1 LSGLSGT
8 VIDADK
14 KPVSNYGVLIFPE
27 DRTLLRSPRRVA
39 RWVRPNQ
46 QGRSLV
52 DDLLPGSYLAIAL
65 DDVDDVEVWNGD
77 YLDRFRSR
85 ATRITLGDS
94 EKKTIALE
102 RVDVR

>member
-1 LSGLSGT
+1 M
-8 VIDADK
+8 
-14 KPVSNYGVLIFPE
+14 SNYGVLIFPE

-46 QGRSLV
+46 QGRFFV
-52 DDLLPGSYLAIAL
+52 DDLLPGSYLAVAL
-65 DDVDDVEVWNGD
+65 DEVDEAEVWNAD

-85 ATRITLGDS
+85 ATRVTLGDR

-102 RVDVR
+102 RTDVR